1 MEAQLPL
8 DMDEGE
14 QRSSPLAGPGTTR
27 ANRRLQLRK
36 NGFRGR
42 VLPNRNITPKRRI
55 SDAWSSPAQ
64 QDDTPTSDLPQQPES
79 NKAYLSARGR
89 SSSILQEVS
98 NSSLRRKDKNKN
110 KHDSVLSV
118 FADENGDDKAW
129 NFESSPAWYHET
141 TPPCMY
147 SDTDSTLH
155 SLPPEAPNLTKPR
168 QKHQR
173 TQSYKSNPD
182 SDQQDQHIA
191 YLESELAAYQTQLA
205 SLNSPSVTKE
215 KGQKIRQLNQDI
227 RRLEQEN
234 SRWEAEFDERV
245 LQVMEEH
252 DGVENNL
259 RARINMLEADSD
271 KYLQKVKELQAQ
283 LDATRK
289 ALDIAEAAN
298 VEFEKRLETF
308 AHLLVTSPIKTETP
322 LSQPPFT
329 KESRSTR
336 QKRLSFHR
344 FPTAGSL
351 HQASMLEHHEGEESR
366 PHSEGAVQD
375 YFDNPVSDAEWEA
388 SKRESFVSDASRN
401 SIDFSLLM
409 NQDPPP
415 SSSRARPN
423 RRMRR
428 FHGGSHLPKPLILSA
443 AQLAPI
449 LASAP
454 VYEPHDSPR
463 AFPFPDVH
471 AAPRRASCH
480 EFSPITG
487 RRRAKTSTDG
497 LDPLLLPPF
506 TTTDSCSS
514 INSTEEDK
522 TPTPQHANASHT
534 TSAEYPSIGPNTGRN
549 LLEELHAARHDD
561 DSQTTSSG
569 PTPFATLNAKPT
581 DLPSSQTTGI
591 QRNVSGALRL
601 RHQRSISEATGL
613 SLYPP
618 SSRATSSALPA
629 PTPKANGLVEVMKEL
644 LRQPFRIARRCVA
657 RAHQAFL
664 LSRTLNRFQW
674 MLLHALL
681 GPLAT
686 RRLMACSLHEN
697 AILMQ
702 SPYRSASPS
711 PASSEPHSEDE
722 TSDIELSP
730 CPSRQSR
737 RRASPSACVFETQRK
752 VQKRKSSQRLR
763 TEHGARSERQSR
775 EQAPMLSRHSPWLWV
790 RFSLTLAFAV
800 AAAVR
805 EGPGALMVECARDD
819 TRRRDTREED
829 GEQCG
834 CLKCLGREMARCA

>member
-1 MEAQLPL
+1 LSRRQHGITRLPHL
-8 DMDEGE
+8 VC
-14 QRSSPLAGPGTTR
+14 T
-27 ANRRLQLRK
+27 
-36 NGFRGR
+36 
-42 VLPNRNITPKRRI
+42 V
-55 SDAWSSPAQ
+55 
-64 QDDTPTSDLPQQPES
+64 
-79 NKAYLSARGR
+79 
-89 SSSILQEVS
+89 
-98 NSSLRRKDKNKN
+98 
-110 KHDSVLSV
+110 
-118 FADENGDDKAW
+118 
-129 NFESSPAWYHET
+129 
-141 TPPCMY
+141 
-147 SDTDSTLH
+147 TLTAHH

-487 RRRAKTSTDG
+487 RRRAKTTTDG
-497 LDPLLLPPF
+497 LDTTLLPPF
-506 TTTDSCSS
+506 NTTDSSSS
-514 INSTEEDK
+514 IPSTEEDK

-581 DLPSSQTTGI
+581 DLPSSSHTTGI

-618 SSRATSSALPA
+618 SSRATSSALPP
-629 PTPKANGLVEVMKEL
+629 PTPKTNGLVEVMKEL
-644 LRQPFRIARRCVA
+644 LRQPFKIARRCVA

-702 SPYRSASPS
+702 APYRQTSSSPS
-711 PASSEPHSEDE
+711 RESHEDTDDEPESSDV
-722 TSDIELSP
+722 ELSP
-730 CPSRQSR
+730 CHSRQSR
-737 RRASPSACVFETQRK
+737 RRASPSTCVFETQRK
-752 VQKRKSSQRLR
+752 VQKRRSSQGL
-763 TEHGARSERQSR
+763 RSERQKR
-775 EQAPMLSRHSPWLWV
+775 EEAPMLSRHSPWLWV

-805 EGPGALMVECARDD
+805 EGPGALMVECARNEARGE
-819 TRRRDTREED
+819 RRGRD
-829 GEQCG
+829 GEGRARGGDVRGRDGDREGDDEGKECG

>member
-1 MEAQLPL
+1 
-8 DMDEGE
+8 
-14 QRSSPLAGPGTTR
+14 
-27 ANRRLQLRK
+27 
-36 NGFRGR
+36 
-42 VLPNRNITPKRRI
+42 
-55 SDAWSSPAQ
+55 
-64 QDDTPTSDLPQQPES
+64 
-79 NKAYLSARGR
+79 
-89 SSSILQEVS
+89 
-98 NSSLRRKDKNKN
+98 
-110 KHDSVLSV
+110 
-118 FADENGDDKAW
+118 
-129 NFESSPAWYHET
+129 
-141 TPPCMY
+141 
-147 SDTDSTLH
+147 
-155 SLPPEAPNLTKPR
+155 
-168 QKHQR
+168 
-173 TQSYKSNPD
+173 
-182 SDQQDQHIA
+182 
-191 YLESELAAYQTQLA
+191 
-205 SLNSPSVTKE
+205 
-215 KGQKIRQLNQDI
+215 LNQDI

-487 RRRAKTSTDG
+487 RRRAKTTTDG
-497 LDPLLLPPF
+497 LDTTLLPPF
-506 TTTDSCSS
+506 NTTDSSSS
-514 INSTEEDK
+514 IPSTEEDK

-581 DLPSSQTTGI
+581 DLPSSSHTTGI

-618 SSRATSSALPA
+618 SSRATSSALPP
-629 PTPKANGLVEVMKEL
+629 PTPKTNGLVEVMKEL
-644 LRQPFRIARRCVA
+644 LRQPFKIARRCVA

-702 SPYRSASPS
+702 APYRQTSSSPS
-711 PASSEPHSEDE
+711 RESHEDTDDEPESSDV
-722 TSDIELSP
+722 ELSP
-730 CPSRQSR
+730 CHSRQSR
-737 RRASPSACVFETQRK
+737 RRASPSTCVFETQRK
-752 VQKRKSSQRLR
+752 VQKRRSSQGL
-763 TEHGARSERQSR
+763 RSERQKR
-775 EQAPMLSRHSPWLWV
+775 EEAPMLSRHSPWLWV

-805 EGPGALMVECARDD
+805 EGPGALMVECARNEARGE
-819 TRRRDTREED
+819 RRGRD
-829 GEQCG
+829 GEGRARGGDVRGRDGDREGDDEGKECG

>member
-1 MEAQLPL
+1 MTSAYPPL
-8 DMDEGE
+8 DMEDTE

-42 VLPNRNITPKRRI
+42 QLPNRNITPKRRI
-55 SDAWSSPAQ
+55 SDAWSSPAP
-64 QDDTPTSDLPQQPES
+64 QDDTPTSDLPQPS
-79 NKAYLSARGR
+79 GLSARGR
-89 SSSILQEVS
+89 SSSILQEVN
-98 NSSLRRKDKNKN
+98 NSSLRRKDKKAN

-129 NFESSPAWYHET
+129 SFESSPA
-141 TPPCMY
+141 C
-147 SDTDSTLH
+147 
-155 SLPPEAPNLTKPR
+155 LPPEAPNLNKSR
-168 QKHQR
+168 KKHQR

-182 SDQQDQHIA
+182 SDQADQHIA

-205 SLNSPSVTKE
+205 SLTSPTATKE
-215 KGQKIRQLNQDI
+215 KGQKIRLLNQDI
-227 RRLEQEN
+227 RRLQDEN

-245 LQVMEEH
+245 LQVMEHH
-252 DGVENNL
+252 DGVEYNL

-271 KYLQKVKELQAQ
+271 NYSQKVKELQAQ

-322 LSQPPFT
+322 LAQPPFS

-351 HQASMLEHHEGEESR
+351 HQQASMHEQHDVDEPR
-366 PHSEGAVQD
+366 PRSEGAAQD
-375 YFDNPVSDAEWEA
+375 YFDNAVSDAEWDA
-388 SKRESFVSDASRN
+388 SKRESFISDASRN
-401 SIDFSLLM
+401 SIDFSLFM
-409 NQDPPP
+409 NQDAN
-415 SSSRARPN
+415 SSNSRPRPN

-471 AAPRRASCH
+471 VAPRRASCH

-487 RRRAKTSTDG
+487 RRRAKTSTDR
-497 LDPLLLPPF
+497 LDPSSLVPF
-506 TTTDSCSS
+506 SAAESS
-514 INSTEEDK
+514 ASSSHSSDEPQEDK
-522 TPTPQHANASHT
+522 TPTPQQAAIDSQN
-534 TSAEYPSIGPNTGRN
+534 TSAEYPSIGPNLGRN

-561 DSQTTSSG
+561 DAQTASSG
-569 PTPFATLNAKPT
+569 PTPFATLNTRPA
-581 DLPSSQTTGI
+581 DLASTSHSTGI

-601 RHQRSISEATGL
+601 RHQRSMSEATGL
-613 SLYPP
+613 SFYPP
-618 SSRATSSALPA
+618 YSRQVSSAVPA
-629 PTPKANGLVEVMKEL
+629 SAPKSSGIVEKVKEL
-644 LRQPFRIARRCVA
+644 LRQPFKIAQRCVG
-657 RAHQAFL
+657 RAHRAFL

-681 GPLAT
+681 GPMAT

-697 AILMQ
+697 AILM
-702 SPYRSASPS
+702 SAPYRSAS
-711 PASSEPHSEDE
+711 ASSSASEDKLKSPE
-722 TSDIELSP
+722 DQGFEADSEDLDLSP
-730 CPSRQSR
+730 CPSRPTRGR
-737 RRASPSACVFETQRK
+737 RVSPSTCVFETQGKIRK
-752 VQKRKSSQRLR
+752 R
-763 TEHGARSERQSR
+763 RSERQLR
-775 EQAPMLSRHSPWLWV
+775 NQHTTRDENAPMLSRHSPWLWV
-790 RFSLTLAFAV
+790 RFSLTLAFAI
-800 AAAVR
+800 AAAVK
-805 EGPGALMVECARDD
+805 EGPGALMVECRGSEGV
-819 TRRRDTREED
+819 R
-829 GEQCG
+829 CG
-834 CLKCLGREMARCA
+834 CLKCVGRGMRECADD

>member
-1 MEAQLPL
+1 MQE
-8 DMDEGE
+8 EG
-14 QRSSPLAGPGTTR
+14 RLAYFKKSATQVYGEKTRIRTSTTR
-27 ANRRLQLRK
+27 SCPSLQTR
-36 NGFRGR
+36 
-42 VLPNRNITPKRRI
+42 T
-55 SDAWSSPAQ
+55 
-64 QDDTPTSDLPQQPES
+64 
-79 NKAYLSARGR
+79 
-89 SSSILQEVS
+89 
-98 NSSLRRKDKNKN
+98 
-110 KHDSVLSV
+110 
-118 FADENGDDKAW
+118 
-129 NFESSPAWYHET
+129 ET
-141 TPPCMY
+141 TRPGASSRRQHGNTSQPHLV
-147 SDTDSTLH
+147 STLDADTTPR
-155 SLPPEAPNLTKPR
+155 SLPREAPNLTKSR
-168 QKHQR
+168 KKHQR

-205 SLNSPSVTKE
+205 SLSSPTATKE
-215 KGQKIRQLNQDI
+215 KAQKIRQLNLDI

-252 DGVENNL
+252 DDVENNL
-259 RARINMLEADSD
+259 RARINMLEADGD

-322 LSQPPFT
+322 LAQPPFA
-329 KESRSTR
+329 KESRSMR

-351 HQASMLEHHEGEESR
+351 HQASMLEHHEGDEPR
-366 PHSEGAVQD
+366 PQSEGAVHD
-375 YFDNPVSDAEWEA
+375 YFDNPVSDTEGDA
-388 SKRESFVSDASRN
+388 SKRESFISDASRN

-409 NQDPPP
+409 NQEPPP

-449 LASAP
+449 LATAP
-454 VYEPHDSPR
+454 AYEPHDSPR
-463 AFPFPDVH
+463 AFPFPDVPI
-471 AAPRRASCH
+471 APRRASCH

-487 RRRAKTSTDG
+487 RRRAKTNTDG
-497 LDPLLLPPF
+497 LQPTLLPPF
-506 TTTDSCSS
+506 VATESTLLISS
-514 INSTEEDK
+514 NEQDK
-522 TPTPQHANASHT
+522 TPTPQHTTASQD

-561 DSQTTSSG
+561 DSQTTSPG
-569 PTPFATLNAKPT
+569 PTPFATLNAKPA
-581 DLPSSQTTGI
+581 DLPSSSHSTST
-591 QRNVSGALRL
+591 RRDVSGAMRL
-601 RHQRSISEATGL
+601 RHQRSMSEATGL
-613 SLYPP
+613 SMYPP
-618 SSRATSSALPA
+618 SSRVTSSALPTPA
-629 PTPKANGLVEVMKEL
+629 PKPNGVVELVKEL
-644 LRQPFRIARRCVA
+644 LRQPFKIARRCVA

-681 GPLAT
+681 GPMAT

-702 SPYRSASPS
+702 SPYRQTSPC
-711 PASSEPHSEDE
+711 PAERPQAEDTESENDS
-722 TSDIELSP
+722 SDIELSP

-737 RRASPSACVFETQRK
+737 GRRTSPSTCVFETQRK
-752 VQKRKSSQRLR
+752 VQKRKSTQIL
-763 TEHGARSERQSR
+763 RSERQRR
-775 EQAPMLSRHSPWLWV
+775 EDAPMLSRHSPWLWV

-800 AAAVR
+800 AAAVK
-805 EGPGALMVECARDD
+805 EGPGALMVECARGADED
-819 TRRRDTREED
+819 EEAD
-829 GEQCG
+829 KCG
-834 CLKCLGREMARCA
+834 CLRCLGREMAKCR

>member
-1 MEAQLPL
+1 ME
-8 DMDEGE
+8 EVE

-42 VLPNRNITPKRRI
+42 VLPNRNITPKRRT

-79 NKAYLSARGR
+79 NNAYLSARGR
-89 SSSILQEVS
+89 SSSILHEVS

-129 NFESSPAWYHET
+129 NFESSPA
-141 TPPCMY
+141 C
-147 SDTDSTLH
+147 
-155 SLPPEAPNLTKPR
+155 LPPEAPNLTKSR
-168 QKHQR
+168 KKHQR

-215 KGQKIRQLNQDI
+215 KGQKIRSLNQDI

-259 RARINMLEADSD
+259 RARINMLEADGD

-366 PHSEGAVQD
+366 PQSEGAVQD
-375 YFDNPVSDAEWEA
+375 YFDNPVSDAEWDA
-388 SKRESFVSDASRN
+388 SKRESFFSDASRN

-409 NQDPPP
+409 NQEPPP

-454 VYEPHDSPR
+454 IYEPHDSPR
-463 AFPFPDVH
+463 AFPFPEVH
-471 AAPRRASCH
+471 VAPRRASCH

-487 RRRAKTSTDG
+487 RRRAKTNTDG
-497 LDPLLLPPF
+497 LEPSLLHPF
-506 TTTDSCSS
+506 VATESSS
-514 INSTEEDK
+514 ILLTEEDK
-522 TPTPQHANASHT
+522 TPTPQQTTTSHNA
-534 TSAEYPSIGPNTGRN
+534 SAEYPSIGPNTGRN

-569 PTPFATLNAKPT
+569 PTPFATLNAKAA
-581 DLPSSQTTGI
+581 DLASSSHTTGI

-618 SSRATSSALPA
+618 SSRVSSSALPA
-629 PTPKANGLVEVMKEL
+629 PAPKSTGIVEIVKEL
-644 LRQPFRIARRCVA
+644 LRQPFKIARRCVA

-702 SPYRSASPS
+702 TPYRQSSPS
-711 PASSEPHSEDE
+711 PSRSQTQAEDSGSEAD
-722 TSDIELSP
+722 SDDINLSP
-730 CPSRQSR
+730 CPSRQPRS
-737 RRASPSACVFETQRK
+737 RRASPSSCVFETQRK
-752 VQKRKSSQRLR
+752 VQKRKSTQALR
-763 TEHGARSERQSR
+763 IERQRR
-775 EQAPMLSRHSPWLWV
+775 EEAPMLSRHSPWLWV

-800 AAAVR
+800 AAAVK
-805 EGPGALMVECARDD
+805 EGPGALMVDCARNGED
-819 TRRRDTREED
+819 EE
-829 GEQCG
+829 QKCG
-834 CLKCLGREMARCA
+834 CLKCLGREMARCR

>member
-1 MEAQLPL
+1 MT
-8 DMDEGE
+8 
-14 QRSSPLAGPGTTR
+14 RSCLSLQTKTETTR
-27 ANRRLQLRK
+27 PGALSRRQHG
-36 NGFRGR
+36 NTN
-42 VLPNRNITPKRRI
+42 LPHLVSIV
-55 SDAWSSPAQ
+55 DA
-64 QDDTPTSDLPQQPES
+64 D
-79 NKAYLSARGR
+79 SA
-89 SSSILQEVS
+89 
-98 NSSLRRKDKNKN
+98 
-110 KHDSVLSV
+110 
-118 FADENGDDKAW
+118 
-129 NFESSPAWYHET
+129 
-141 TPPCMY
+141 PP
-147 SDTDSTLH
+147 
-155 SLPPEAPNLTKPR
+155 SLPPEAPNLTKSR
-168 QKHQR
+168 KKHQR

-191 YLESELAAYQTQLA
+191 YLESELAAYQTQLS
-205 SLNSPSVTKE
+205 SLSSPTATKE
-215 KGQKIRQLNQDI
+215 KAQKIRQLNQDI

-259 RARINMLEADSD
+259 RARINMLEADGD

-322 LSQPPFT
+322 LAQPPFT

-351 HQASMLEHHEGEESR
+351 HQVSMLEHHEGDEPR
-366 PHSEGAVQD
+366 PQSEGAVQD
-375 YFDNPVSDAEWEA
+375 YFDNPMSDTEGDA
-388 SKRESFVSDASRN
+388 SKRESFISDASRN

-409 NQDPPP
+409 NQEPPP
-415 SSSRARPN
+415 SSSRARPS

-454 VYEPHDSPR
+454 PYEPHDSPR
-463 AFPFPDVH
+463 AFPFPDVPI
-471 AAPRRASCH
+471 APRRASCH

-487 RRRAKTSTDG
+487 RRRAKTNTDG
-497 LDPLLLPPF
+497 LQPTLLPPF
-506 TTTDSCSS
+506 VATEPPLSVPS
-514 INSTEEDK
+514 NEEDK
-522 TPTPQHANASHT
+522 TPTPQRTTASHD

-561 DSQTTSSG
+561 DSQMTSSG
-569 PTPFATLNAKPT
+569 PTPFATLNAKPA
-581 DLPSSQTTGI
+581 DLPSSSHSTSI
-591 QRNVSGALRL
+591 RRNVSGAMRL
-601 RHQRSISEATGL
+601 RHQRSMSEATGL
-613 SLYPP
+613 SMYPT
-618 SSRATSSALPA
+618 SSRVTSSALPA
-629 PTPKANGLVEVMKEL
+629 PAPKPNGVVELVKEL
-644 LRQPFRIARRCVA
+644 LRQPFKIASRCVA

-681 GPLAT
+681 GPMAT

-702 SPYRSASPS
+702 SPYRQASPS
-711 PASSEPHSEDE
+711 PSRSEDQTE
-722 TSDIELSP
+722 DTGSEADSSDIELSP

-737 RRASPSACVFETQRK
+737 SRRASPSTCVFETQRK
-752 VQKRKSSQRLR
+752 VQKRKSTHGLR
-763 TEHGARSERQSR
+763 NERQRR
-775 EQAPMLSRHSPWLWV
+775 EDAPMLSRHSPWLWV

-800 AAAVR
+800 AAAVK
-805 EGPGALMVECARDD
+805 EGPGALMVECARSGDD
-819 TRRRDTREED
+819 DEE
-829 GEQCG
+829 GNKCG
-834 CLKCLGREMARCA
+834 CLRCLGREMAKCR

>member
-1 MEAQLPL
+1 LSRRQHGNTILPHL
-8 DMDEGE
+8 
-14 QRSSPLAGPGTTR
+14 
-27 ANRRLQLRK
+27 
-36 NGFRGR
+36 
-42 VLPNRNITPKRRI
+42 VLTV
-55 SDAWSSPAQ
+55 DA
-64 QDDTPTSDLPQQPES
+64 
-79 NKAYLSARGR
+79 
-89 SSSILQEVS
+89 
-98 NSSLRRKDKNKN
+98 
-110 KHDSVLSV
+110 DS
-118 FADENGDDKAW
+118 
-129 NFESSPAWYHET
+129 
-141 TPPCMY
+141 TPP
-147 SDTDSTLH
+147 
-155 SLPPEAPNLTKPR
+155 SLPPEAPNLTKSR
-168 QKHQR
+168 KKHQR

-205 SLNSPSVTKE
+205 SLSSPTATKE

-259 RARINMLEADSD
+259 RARINVLEADGD

-322 LSQPPFT
+322 LAQPPFT

-351 HQASMLEHHEGEESR
+351 HQASMYEHHEGDDAR
-366 PHSEGAVQD
+366 PQSEGAVHD
-375 YFDNPVSDAEWEA
+375 YFDNPISDTEGDA
-388 SKRESFVSDASRN
+388 SKRESFISDASRN

-409 NQDPPP
+409 NQEPPP

-463 AFPFPDVH
+463 AFPFPDVPV
-471 AAPRRASCH
+471 APRRASCH

-487 RRRAKTSTDG
+487 RRRAKTNTDG
-497 LDPLLLPPF
+497 LQPRLPPPF
-506 TTTDSCSS
+506 VATESSSS
-514 INSTEEDK
+514 IPSNEQDK
-522 TPTPQHANASHT
+522 TPTPQHTTASHDT
-534 TSAEYPSIGPNTGRN
+534 AAEYPSIGPNTGRN

-569 PTPFATLNAKPT
+569 PTPFATLNAKPA
-581 DLPSSQTTGI
+581 DLSTSRSTSI
-591 QRNVSGALRL
+591 QRNVSGAMRL
-601 RHQRSISEATGL
+601 RHQRSMSEATGL
-613 SLYPP
+613 SMYPP
-618 SSRATSSALPA
+618 SSRVTSSALPA
-629 PTPKANGLVEVMKEL
+629 PVPKPNGVVELVKEL
-644 LRQPFRIARRCVA
+644 LRQPFKIARRCVA

-681 GPLAT
+681 GPMAT

-702 SPYRSASPS
+702 TPYRQSS
-711 PASSEPHSEDE
+711 PAPSERSQAEDTDSEADSSDV
-722 TSDIELSP
+722 ELSP

-737 RRASPSACVFETQRK
+737 RRASPSTCVFETQRK
-752 VQKRKSSQRLR
+752 VHKRRSTQALR
-763 TEHGARSERQSR
+763 NERQRR
-775 EQAPMLSRHSPWLWV
+775 EDAPMLSRHSPWLWV

-800 AAAVR
+800 AAAVK
-805 EGPGALMVECARDD
+805 EGPGALIVECARSADED
-819 TRRRDTREED
+819 EE
-829 GEQCG
+829 GNKCG
-834 CLKCLGREMARCA
+834 CLKCLGREMARCR

>member
-1 MEAQLPL
+1 ME
-8 DMDEGE
+8 
-14 QRSSPLAGPGTTR
+14 TTR
-27 ANRRLQLRK
+27 HGTLSRRQHGITR
-36 NGFRGR
+36 
-42 VLPNRNITPKRRI
+42 LPHLVCT
-55 SDAWSSPAQ
+55 
-64 QDDTPTSDLPQQPES
+64 
-79 NKAYLSARGR
+79 
-89 SSSILQEVS
+89 V
-98 NSSLRRKDKNKN
+98 
-110 KHDSVLSV
+110 
-118 FADENGDDKAW
+118 
-129 NFESSPAWYHET
+129 
-141 TPPCMY
+141 
-147 SDTDSTLH
+147 TLTAHH

-487 RRRAKTSTDG
+487 RRRAKTTTDG
-497 LDPLLLPPF
+497 LDTTLLPPF
-506 TTTDSCSS
+506 NTTDSSSS
-514 INSTEEDK
+514 IPSTEEDK

-581 DLPSSQTTGI
+581 DLPSSSHTTGI

-618 SSRATSSALPA
+618 SSRATSSALPP
-629 PTPKANGLVEVMKEL
+629 PTPKTNGLVEVMKEL
-644 LRQPFRIARRCVA
+644 LRQPFKIARRCVA

-702 SPYRSASPS
+702 TPYRQTSSSPS
-711 PASSEPHSEDE
+711 RESHEDTDDEPESSDV
-722 TSDIELSP
+722 ELSP
-730 CPSRQSR
+730 CHSRQSR
-737 RRASPSACVFETQRK
+737 RRASPSTCVFETQRK
-752 VQKRKSSQRLR
+752 VQKRRSSQGL
-763 TEHGARSERQSR
+763 RSERQKR
-775 EQAPMLSRHSPWLWV
+775 EEAPMLSRHSPWLWV

-805 EGPGALMVECARDD
+805 EGPGALMVECARNEARGE
-819 TRRRDTREED
+819 RRGRD
-829 GEQCG
+829 GEGRARGGDVRGRDGDREGDDEGKECG